1 MVPAVNA
8 SAGLHLHTSNR
19 LEVSVAELA
28 EIIARPVGSIF
39 EPETVVV
46 QSVGMGRWLSLR
58 LAEAH
63 GICANVRFPFPQKVV
78 SEIFAAVL
86 PDAPSGRAF
95 ERDILS
101 WRIMQILPAL
111 NARAEFAPVRRYL
124 AGDRQ
129 AMKRYQLAH
138 KIGEVFDRYLV
149 FRPELI
155 LRWDAGEDQNDWQAI
170 LWRELA
176 QENPRSHPPALAK
189 RLRAELHKRKAPLP
203 RSEE

>member
-8 SAGLHLHTSNR
+8 RPGLHLHTSNR
-19 LEVSVAELA
+19 LEVSAEELA
-28 EIIARPVGSIF
+28 EIIARPSGSIF

-63 GICANVRFPFPQKVV
+63 GICANVRFPFPQRLV
-78 SEIFAAVL
+78 SEVFAAAL

-101 WRIMQILPAL
+101 WRIMRNLPAL
-111 NARAEFAPVRRYL
+111 SEREEFAPVSRYL
-124 AGDRQ
+124 AGDRR
-129 AMKRYQLAH
+129 AMKCYQLSH
-138 KIGEVFDRYLV
+138 KIAEVFDRYLV

-155 LRWDAGEDQNDWQAI
+155 LRWDAGEAGDD
-170 LWRELA
+170 
-176 QENPRSHPPALAK
+176 
-189 RLRAELHKRKAPLP
+189 
-203 RSEE
+203 